1 MDIDLLLT
9 KIEVLNDIISEHF
22 ETNLSWAKVVA
33 RKHKKSTC
41 REQRV
46 THPIPV
52 IPNHYNLLYNDMN
65 GKIKNP
71 QNNAERLRDLNSKCV
86 SRDKVQNLNSTQ
98 HLSDPNLQASGSDQK
113 CTYFI
118 QTIVNGAIIA
128 NNSDGSISRIE
139 GNMEEFQNTL
149 SKYAVNLLKKEK

>member
-1 MDIDLLLT
+1 MLAEVSLYYEELLCGSSKCVELEGLKTDVMGLTHMLHIAERPTIKEVIQMDIDLLLT

-86 SRDKVQNLNSTQ
+86 SRDKV
-98 HLSDPNLQASGSDQK
+98 
-113 CTYFI
+113 
-118 QTIVNGAIIA
+118 
-128 NNSDGSISRIE
+128 
-139 GNMEEFQNTL
+139 
-149 SKYAVNLLKKEK
+149 